1 MGTILLASGVAIL
14 VLLAGN
20 LVWAGLP
27 GVGGLAAWNMR
38 FGIGWPWAILP
49 ASLFLWVYWQL
60 IGGRRWVAP
69 ADALERRANLR
80 ANRVAPR
87 LWPVAVGAGLLGFGA
102 LLALISLLAR
112 LTPLPAGQ
120 PIETPAG
127 MPLVTAVLLLV
138 MQSVNAGVT
147 EEAAFRGYMQSMIER
162 RLGLLIA
169 ILANGTLF
177 GLLHFGNHPSAVLV
191 MLPYYVAVSAVYG
204 GLTWATDSI
213 LPALVLHSA
222 GDTVVLI
229 RWWLTGRPEWQLGA
243 APPPLLRDSGLDAG
257 FLAASGALLVLAAV
271 TWWAYR
277 RILRLRLAGLEAA

>member
-38 FGIGWPWAILP
+38 VGIAWPWAVLP
-49 ASLFLWVYWQL
+49 ASLYLWVYWQL

-69 ADALERRANLR
+69 AGARERSANLR
-80 ANRVAPR
+80 ANRVAPE
-87 LWPVAVGAGLLGFGA
+87 LWPLALGAGLLGFGA
-102 LLALISLLAR
+102 LLALVSLLAR

-120 PIETPAG
+120 PIETPVG

-138 MQSVNAGVT
+138 MQSVTAGVT

-162 RLGLLIA
+162 RFGLLIA

-177 GLLHFGNHPSAVLV
+177 GLLHFGNHPSAVLL

-213 LPALVLHSA
+213 LPALVLHSV
-222 GDTVVLI
+222 GDAVVLT
-229 RWWLTGRPEWQLGA
+229 RWWRTGRPEWQLGA
-243 APPPLLRDSGLDAG
+243 TPPPLVRDSGLDLG
-257 FLAASGALLVLAAV
+257 FLLATGVLVVLAAL
-271 TWWAYR
+271 TGWAYHRIR
-277 RILRLRLAGLEAA
+277 RQRLAGRQVT